1 MRIFNP
7 ETSLYEITY
16 DADKLDSNENNRMSV
31 YLEDIQQN
39 YQRLLLS
46 ELAGK
51 KLSGAFLWTAVLEAY
66 DWFKDMQILFPG
78 SSFNL
83 LAQVAY

>member
-1 MRIFNP
+1 MRILNP

-51 KLSGAFLWTAVLEAY
+51 KLSGAFLWTAVREAY
-66 DWFKDMQILFPG
+66 DWLKDMQILFPG